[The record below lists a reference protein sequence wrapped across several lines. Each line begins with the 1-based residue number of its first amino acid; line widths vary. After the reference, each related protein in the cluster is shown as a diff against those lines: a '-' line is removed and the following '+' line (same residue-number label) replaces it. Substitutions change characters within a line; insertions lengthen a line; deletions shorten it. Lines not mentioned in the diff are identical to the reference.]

1 MPLHHPLYSDSTDK
15 ACPLELLLISAQNT
29 WMGDPIRALQAAKQ
43 IEIIQKHD
51 LVSHTASIGA
61 ELYKD
66 LEALADGK
74 ASGKMLNLRGKSQ
87 GTFIA
92 WDMPSPG
99 DRDAFLREMR
109 KRGIN
114 MAGVSHSPAAT
125 FSGGMGT
132 DRMLIR

>member
-1 MPLHHPLYSDSTDK
+1 
-15 ACPLELLLISAQNT
+15 
-29 WMGDPIRALQAAKQ
+29 MGDPIRALQAAKQ
-43 IEIIQKHD
+43 IEIIKKHN

-61 ELYKD
+61 ELYND
-66 LEALADGK
+66 LEALAGGK

-92 WDMPSPG
+92 WDMPSPS

-114 MAGVSHSPAAT
+114 MAGVSDSHVAT
-125 FSGGMGT
+125 SSGGSGT